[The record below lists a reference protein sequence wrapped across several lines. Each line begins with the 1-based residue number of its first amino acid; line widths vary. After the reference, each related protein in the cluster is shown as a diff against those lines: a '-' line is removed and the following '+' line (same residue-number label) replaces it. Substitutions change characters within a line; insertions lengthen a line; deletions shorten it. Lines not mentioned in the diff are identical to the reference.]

1 MIVLGIETATSVGS
15 VAIISEGKLIGEFTV
30 NLGLIHSETLLP
42 LIDQLLKMVRIKFS
56 QVDGLAVSTGPGS
69 FTGLRVGISTVKGLA
84 LAGRKPVVG
93 ISTLDAL
100 AYNFSWF
107 EGLICPMLDAK
118 KKEVYTAGY
127 RWNLSSFQLNR
138 VTPYLAVSP
147 EKFIE
152 NIKEKVVFGGE
163 GSQIYECL
171 IKERLGKNAYFA
183 SPPLKYPRAATI
195 AWLGCEEIKRGK
207 VVDIHKLNPIYIRP
221 SEAELKKET

>member
-15 VAIISEGKLIGEFTV
+15 IAIISEEKLIGEFTV

-56 QVDGLAVSTGPGS
+56 QIDGLAVSIGPGS
-69 FTGLRVGISTVKGLA
+69 FTGLRVGISTIKGLA

-93 ISTLDAL
+93 VSTLDAL
-100 AYNFSWF
+100 AYNFFWF

-127 RWNLSSFQLNR
+127 RWDLSFHLKR

-152 NIKEKVVFGGE
+152 NIKEKVVFLGE

-171 IKERLGKNAYFA
+171 LKERLGKNAYFA

-195 AWLGCEEIKRGK
+195 AWLGSEEIKRGK
-207 VVDIHKLNPIYIRP
+207 VVDIHKLTPIYIRP
-221 SEAELKKET
+221 SEAELRKET